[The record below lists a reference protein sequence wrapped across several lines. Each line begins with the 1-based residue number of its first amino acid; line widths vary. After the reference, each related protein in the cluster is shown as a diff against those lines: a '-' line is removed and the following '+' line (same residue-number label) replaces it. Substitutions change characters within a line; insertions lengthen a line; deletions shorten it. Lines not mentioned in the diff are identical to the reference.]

1 MSRLIAPSRESLAEA
16 PTEPVFRLSI
26 EQYED
31 MIQYGI
37 IDEDDP
43 VELIDGWL
51 LIKMSKSTNH
61 THSTRHTRREI
72 ERVLPAGWFADS
84 QEPVQLVRSRPEP
97 DVVVHRGETDGTLPN
112 PPAANGIALLVE
124 VADNSLARDRG
135 SKKRVYAEA
144 GIACY
149 WLINLVDH
157 LVEVFTDPS
166 GPADKPDYAHSQ
178 VYSRGS
184 AVPLVL
190 EGREVARL
198 NVTSLLP

>member
-1 MSRLIAPSRESLAEA
+1 MSRLIATSRESPAEA
-16 PTEPVFRLSI
+16 PTEPIFRLSI

-61 THSTRHTRREI
+61 THSTRHTRRAI

-84 QEPVQLVRSRPEP
+84 HEPVQLVRSKSEP
-97 DVVVHRGETDGTLPN
+97 DVVVQRGDTDGT
-112 PPAANGIALLVE
+112 PPAVNDIALLVE
-124 VADNSLARDRG
+124 VADTSLARDRG

-149 WLINLVDH
+149 WLVNLVDH

-166 GPADKPDYAHSQ
+166 GPADKPDYTHRQ
-178 VYSRGS
+178 VFRRGS